1 MYFEDIDHFL
11 QLCLTWCISVK
22 LMCLL
27 ILPWLFTEEQLAHR
41 EVLKRHTYMYIL
53 IEADITISQKIKK
66 IDALI
71 NVLLLMIRTLH
82 NFILLKPLHCMML
95 VIFVFI

>member
-1 MYFEDIDHFL
+1 
-11 QLCLTWCISVK
+11 
-22 LMCLL
+22 MCLL
-27 ILPWLFTEEQLAHR
+27 ILPCLFTEEQLAHR

-71 NVLLLMIRTLH
+71 NVLL
-82 NFILLKPLHCMML
+82 KW
-95 VIFVFI
+95 